1 MKEVLL
7 SDLLSGAISRE
18 SEQPLQRQIYEIV
31 RRGVLD
37 HTLVAGQ
44 RLPSSRALAEEL
56 GISRITISLAY
67 DRLISES
74 YLTARGGSGT
84 FVEHTGARPLA
95 AVSPETAARQRLGL
109 SSRGEVTGGGTGGM
123 GQHTGAFVPGITD
136 ATLFPFHVWKRLLS
150 RHLGKSNLALAGYS
164 KDGAGFLPL
173 REAIANYLRISRS
186 VVCRPEQVIVT
197 AGTHQSVDLC
207 ARLLADAGDAALVE
221 SPCHWAFPPLLTAA
235 GIRVYPAS
243 LDDCGVNLSASK
255 VPRRTRLL
263 ISSPSHQYPTGV
275 VMPLSRRLELL
286 QAARAN
292 GLWIIEDDYDSEFR
306 YDGAPIPSL
315 QGLDTDGRVI
325 YMGTFSKTMF
335 AGLRMSYMVVP
346 EHMAHAFSN
355 ACARIYRPGHL
366 HLQAALA
373 DFMNDGHFSQH
384 IKRMRLEY
392 ADRQGLL
399 RDELL
404 RQVGGLIELSQA
416 KAGLHVYARLAPQ
429 VSVSELITQAQ
440 TENIVVGLPH
450 FLPDHTPDDRN
461 AVVLGYGG
469 VPGPQ
474 IPAGVER
481 FARALDRASVAAP
494 ATKTRRR
501 RVVPA

>member
-7 SDLLSGAISRE
+7 SDLLAGALSRE
-18 SEQPLQRQIYEIV
+18 SDLPMQRQIYEIV

-37 HTLVAGQ
+37 HALVAGQ

-67 DRLISES
+67 DRLIAES
-74 YLTARGGSGT
+74 YLTAREGSGT
-84 FVEHTGARPLA
+84 FVEHTGERPLT

-109 SSRGEVTGGGTGGM
+109 STRGEATGGGTGGL
-123 GQHTGAFVPGITD
+123 GQHTGAFVPGIAD

-173 REAIANYLRISRS
+173 RESIANYLRISRS

-197 AGTHQSVDLC
+197 AGTHQSIDLC
-207 ARLLADAGDAALVE
+207 ARLLTDAGDAALVE

-235 GIRVYPAS
+235 GIHIHPATV
-243 LDDCGVNLSASK
+243 DDGGLNLSASK
-255 VPRRTRLL
+255 LPKRARLV

-275 VMPLSRRLELL
+275 VMPLARRLELL
-286 QAARAN
+286 QAARAS

-346 EHMAHAFSN
+346 EHIAHAFSN

-373 DFMNDGHFSQH
+373 DFMNEGHFSQG

-399 RDELL
+399 REELL
-404 RQVGGLIELSQA
+404 RQVGGMVDLSQA
-416 KAGLHVYARLAPQ
+416 RAGLHVYARLSPR
-429 VSVSELITQAQ
+429 VSVSKLVAHAQA
-440 TENIVVGLPH
+440 ENIVLGQPH
-450 FLPDHTPDDRN
+450 FLPGHTQGDRN

-481 FARALDRASVAAP
+481 FARALDRASSAAP
-494 ATKTRRR
+494 AVRPKRRR
-501 RVVPA
+501 TASA

>member
-7 SDLLSGAISRE
+7 SDLLSGALTRE
-18 SEQPLQRQIYEIV
+18 SDQPLQRQIYEIV

-44 RLPSSRALAEEL
+44 RLPSSRALAAEL

-74 YLTARGGSGT
+74 YLTAREGSGT
-84 FVEHTGARPLA
+84 FVEHTGERPLA
-95 AVSPETAARQRLGL
+95 AMSPQTLARQRLGL
-109 SSRGEVTGGGTGGM
+109 SARGEVTGGGTGGL
-123 GQHTGAFVPGITD
+123 GQHTGAFVPGIAD
-136 ATLFPFHVWKRLLS
+136 ASLFPFHIWKRLLS

-173 REAIANYLRISRS
+173 RAAIANYLRISRS

-207 ARLLADAGDAALVE
+207 TRLLADAGDAAMVE
-221 SPCHWAFPPLLTAA
+221 SPCHWAFPPLMTAA
-235 GIRVYPAS
+235 GIRVHPANI
-243 LDDCGVNLSASK
+243 DGFGVNLSASK
-255 VPRRTRLL
+255 VPKRAKLL
-263 ISSPSHQYPTGV
+263 ITSPSHQYPTGV
-275 VMPLSRRLELL
+275 VMPLARRLELL
-286 QAARAN
+286 QNARAG

-346 EHMAHAFSN
+346 EHIAHAFSN

-373 DFMNDGHFSQH
+373 DFMNDGHFSH
-384 IKRMRLEY
+384 NIKRMRLEY
-392 ADRQGLL
+392 AERQRLL
-399 RDELL
+399 RDELG

-416 KAGLHVYARLAPQ
+416 KAGLHMYARLLSD
-429 VSVSELITQAQ
+429 VSASVLVAQAEA
-440 TENIVVGLPH
+440 ENIVVGLPH
-450 FLPDHTPDDRN
+450 FLPDHAQDDRN

-469 VPGPQ
+469 VPGQQ

-481 FARALDRASVAAP
+481 FARALDRASAAAP
-494 ATKTRRR
+494 KPKPRHRRS
-501 RVVPA
+501 VPA